1 MQYSSSM
8 LIPLLKMFLSHW
20 QAMQHKVKN
29 QLDITCSYSLGA
41 RDSFLHG
48 GNTEIQYLL
57 QMSFTINSKYRVGQG
72 LGKISSSTSQMSEL
86 DACSFCDSFPSSIIS
101 GYNQNVPH
109 SRQSYDLLRTW
120 LLNDWDCQS
129 HCSFLR
135 EEFKQQKIK
144 NKIK

>member
-20 QAMQHKVKN
+20 QAMQHKVKD

-86 DACSFCDSFPSSIIS
+86 RCLLILWLFSLFDYFRLQSKCTTFKTILWSSE
-101 GYNQNVPH
+101 
-109 SRQSYDLLRTW
+109 DLTSEWLRLPVT
-120 LLNDWDCQS
+120 LQ
-129 HCSFLR
+129 F
-135 EEFKQQKIK
+135 FKRRI
-144 NKIK
+144 